1 MFNFEVFI
9 LVNVGDDDII
19 NWEREYRGVFYGGDN
34 YFGFGNFD
42 FEVFWGNLV
51 VVIL

>member
-1 MFNFEVFI
+1 MI
-9 LVNVGDDDII
+9 LLI
-19 NWEREYRGVFYGGDN
+19 ERGNIGVSVFYGGDN